1 MNTYL
6 NTVPFV
12 GRHRPASLVN
22 HALFSSGTPLS
33 RIEDLAAAHISSVLN
48 DQRQE
53 PVAPS
58 ALRADV
64 TWRKYTLKV
73 AVEGQQRDLR
83 HLSGELLLKPL
94 VFPRH
99 YRLSGS
105 IGVWV
110 TRMLTGG
117 TTIADVDQL
126 QKDLGFDIV
135 RHTVNLQ
142 ALRASSA
149 IGWRLL
155 LRGDLAGLYLL
166 APDSP
171 DQRTLLRAVVRDHAL
186 LLGVVRARLL
196 AEYLRRLATEPMGP
210 RFVDDDPAWARQ
222 GTLLIDRLVKP
233 SRRLDQF
240 LGMAGGG
247 SGRKTLDRA
256 IASGRLAYDHRLLS
270 MARRIYQRI
279 GPAAFD
285 ATANLRIAASIQTE
299 IAPLTAITPKML
311 RTDGM
316 GKESFAQA
324 QLGLSVPEAVTVLA
338 MNLIALPGR
347 LDAALRAIDEGQQVS
362 MAAPTPP
369 ALPGTANRV
378 RRTATALKA
387 ISLCD
392 RHIGDTSTDPDNKAG
407 RKLHQRVIKLLADS
421 KPPHGAAL
429 LQISPAEW
437 LRR

>member
-1 MNTYL
+1 MSTYL

-22 HALFSSGTPLS
+22 HALFSSGTPVS

-48 DQRQE
+48 DERHE

-58 ALRADV
+58 ALRADL

-73 AVEGQQRDLR
+73 AVEGRQRDLR

-105 IGVWV
+105 IGAWV
-110 TRMLTGG
+110 TRMLMGG
-117 TTIADVDQL
+117 TTIADLDRL
-126 QKDLGFDIV
+126 QKDLGFDIA
-135 RHTVNLQ
+135 RHTKNLQ
-142 ALRASSA
+142 ALRASCAS
-149 IGWRLL
+149 GWRLL
-155 LRGDLAGLYLL
+155 LQGDLVSLYLL
-166 APDSP
+166 TPDSP
-171 DQRTLLRAVVRDHAL
+171 DQRTLIRAVVRDHAL

-240 LGMAGGG
+240 LGMAGGE

-270 MARRIYQRI
+270 MARRIYQRL

-285 ATANLRIAASIQTE
+285 ATANLRIAASIQSE

-324 QLGLSVPEAVTVLA
+324 QLGLSVPEAVTILA
-338 MNLIALPGR
+338 MNLIALPSR
-347 LDAALRAIDEGQQVS
+347 LDAALRAIDEGQPVS

-378 RRTATALKA
+378 RRIATALKA
-387 ISLCD
+387 ISRCD
-392 RHIGDTSTDPDNKAG
+392 WRIGDTSTDPDNKAG
-407 RKLHQRVIKLLADS
+407 RKLLQRVHKLLDDP
-421 KPPHGAAL
+421 KPPHGAVL

-437 LRR
+437 LGQ

>member
-6 NTVPFV
+6 NTVPSV
-12 GRHRPASLVN
+12 GRHRPASLAI
-22 HALFSSGTPLS
+22 HALFSRGTPMS
-33 RIEDLAAAHISSVLN
+33 CIEDLAAAHISSVLN
-48 DQRQE
+48 DERQE

-58 ALRADV
+58 ALRADL
-64 TWRKYTLKV
+64 TWRKYSLKI
-73 AVEGQQRDLR
+73 AVEGRQRDLR

-94 VFPRH
+94 VFPRQ

-105 IGVWV
+105 IGAWV

-117 TTIADVDQL
+117 TSIADFGRL
-126 QKDLGFDIV
+126 QKDLGFDIA
-135 RHTVNLQ
+135 RHTRNLQ
-142 ALRASSA
+142 SLRASCAS
-149 IGWRLL
+149 GWRLL
-155 LRGDLAGLYLL
+155 LRGDLVGLYLL
-166 APDSP
+166 MPDSP
-171 DQRTLLRAVVRDHAL
+171 DQRTLIRAVVRDHAL

-222 GTLLIDRLVKP
+222 GALLIDRLVKP

-256 IASGRLAYDHRLLS
+256 VASGRLAYDHRLLS
-270 MARRIYQRI
+270 MARRIYQRL
-279 GPAAFD
+279 GSAAFD
-285 ATANLRIAASIQTE
+285 ATADQRITANVRTA

-311 RTDGM
+311 RDTGM
-316 GKESFAQA
+316 GRQSFAQA

-338 MNLIALPGR
+338 LNLIALPGR
-347 LDAALRAIDEGQQVS
+347 LDATLRAIDEGQQVS
-362 MAAPTPP
+362 MAAPTPS

-378 RRTATALKA
+378 RRIATALKA
-387 ISLCD
+387 ISCCD
-392 RHIGDTSTDPDNKAG
+392 WHIGDTSTDPDNKAG
-407 RKLHQRVIKLLADS
+407 RKLLQRVHKLLDDP
-421 KPPHGAAL
+421 KPPHGAVL

-437 LRR
+437 LGQ